1 MSHLSNRIVKLSLTG
16 ELCPKKNPLPLRGI
30 EALFIETHPCV
41 FVCVRWETQRQKK
54 CSLAF
59 SFFGAA
65 VSLVKITVRVMESS
79 VLTKREKWAVSPVVI
94 ITFQS
99 EVFTFPAS
107 LQDFLDSVRLHK
119 RDLKFF
125 PEVSPNSSSSIILIA
140 VMERAPYRGREPW

>member
-1 MSHLSNRIVKLSLTG
+1 M
-16 ELCPKKNPLPLRGI
+16 
-30 EALFIETHPCV
+30 
-41 FVCVRWETQRQKK
+41 
-54 CSLAF
+54 
-59 SFFGAA
+59 
-65 VSLVKITVRVMESS
+65 
-79 VLTKREKWAVSPVVI
+79 I

-140 VMERAPYRGREPW
+140 VMERAPYRGREP